1 MLAYEFVLLHLGEV
15 RVCSTG
21 DASALQRFVRLV
33 KGPASDPVFASLDAV
48 RTACDRPIRHWS
60 LLQSR
65 VNHTKPDV
73 LKLIALKR
81 EEVRNAL
88 PRSPQVAAL
97 DDPNWKGGSERAED
111 KALFALIFE
120 MPAEVLRSVVGG
132 VVMDGGEPQR
142 AWELRKRAPT
152 PESETIAHVCKSA
165 GHTATDI

>member
-1 MLAYEFVLLHLGEV
+1 MQHGRRVGAAALRAAGQGPGV
-15 RVCSTG
+15 RS
-21 DASALQRFVRLV
+21 RL
-33 KGPASDPVFASLDAV
+33 ASLDAV